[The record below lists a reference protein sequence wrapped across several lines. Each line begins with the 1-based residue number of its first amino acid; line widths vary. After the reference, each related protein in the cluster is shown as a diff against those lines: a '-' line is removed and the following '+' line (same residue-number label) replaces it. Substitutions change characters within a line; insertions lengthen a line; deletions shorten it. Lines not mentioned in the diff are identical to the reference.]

1 MRGSSILDY
10 SIQPYQ
16 GTDVI
21 ALVLLISAVICLV
34 MRWRDSEPGMGWF
47 ALSMGALGI
56 WLSAN
61 RLHLPTG
68 PQLDPSPW
76 FYLMCLSMAA
86 MAPGLVEHLNVPK
99 PWRPWVMILILAPA

>member
-1 MRGSSILDY
+1 MGGSSILDY

-47 ALSMGALGI
+47 ALSMARWESGSAPIACTCRPGRNSTRRLG
-56 WLSAN
+56 S
-61 RLHLPTG
+61 T
-68 PQLDPSPW
+68 
-76 FYLMCLSMAA
+76 
-86 MAPGLVEHLNVPK
+86 
-99 PWRPWVMILILAPA
+99 